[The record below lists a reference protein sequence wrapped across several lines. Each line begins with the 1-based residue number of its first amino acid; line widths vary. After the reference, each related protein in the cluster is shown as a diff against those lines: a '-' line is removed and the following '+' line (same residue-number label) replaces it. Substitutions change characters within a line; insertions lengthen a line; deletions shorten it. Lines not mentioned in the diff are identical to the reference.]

1 MKGAARS
8 QCRSS
13 RQSNQPLKKK
23 KGFHA
28 SQEPN
33 QVFLLIMDERSNE
46 MMQIKSTTT
55 TLISNLPTMAST
67 SLAPPCYRRHSP
79 ASHNSSRPLYLVSLS
94 LLMVE
99 TYPDPITAMW
109 HPSQCL
115 CRSLQQVLPSCNSFG
130 DPLLR
135 KIPSSITP
143 HLPMNNLLLYLCYY
157 IPCPFLATPSRPLLC
172 SR

>member
-23 KGFHA
+23 KRLHA
-28 SQEPN
+28 NQEPN

-55 TLISNLPTMAST
+55 SLISNLPTMAST

-99 TYPDPITAMW
+99 TFPDPITAMW
-109 HPSQCL
+109 HPS
-115 CRSLQQVLPSCNSFG
+115 SVSAEVFN
-130 DPLLR
+130 
-135 KIPSSITP
+135 KSSQAAT
-143 HLPMNNLLLYLCYY
+143 HLV
-157 IPCPFLATPSRPLLC
+157 IPCSAEYQAP
-172 SR
+172 